1 MAGIDLT
8 TAESMLDTWI
18 QASVSIAAG
27 QSVTLDGRT
36 LTRANLRDVQ
46 AQIDFWD
53 SRVKR
58 LTTQAT
64 RAPLQRVVFR
74 G

>member
-8 TAESMLDTWI
+8 TAQTMLDTWL
-18 QASVSIAAG
+18 QASISIAAG

-46 AQIDFWD
+46 AQIDYWEAK
-53 SRVKR
+53 VKR
-58 LTTQAT
+58 ITTQAN

>member
-8 TAESMLDTWI
+8 TAQTMLDTWL
-18 QASVSIAAG
+18 QASISIAAG

-46 AQIDFWD
+46 AQIDYWEAK
-53 SRVKR
+53 VKR
-58 LTTQAT
+58 LTTQAN